1 MKQRVISYILFLSS
15 YIPLFLILFLQN
27 LSDRYISIGLV
38 VLITISFIGLTGF
51 CFTYENKGRNKEII
65 VKKVENKGIDN
76 LNYMSG
82 YVIPFISLNM
92 PIIVE
97 NKVDIA
103 NVMSIII
110 LFSVLGYL
118 YVKSNLYYVNPI
130 LNLFYDISSIES
142 TEGNSVILIG
152 DKNKCFKSYDQF
164 NTTHVIGNIYFGIM
178 DKGKSIKRMIIIFTL
193 IIAIL
198 IIVIN
203 KDNIWNILNES
214 VLTRIQQMNK

>member
-27 LSDRYISIGLV
+27 LRDRYVEVGLV
-38 VLITISFIGLTGF
+38 TLIAISFIGLIGF
-51 CFTYENKGRNKEII
+51 CFTYERKGRNKEII
-65 VKKVENKGIDN
+65 VKSFENKGIEN
-76 LNYMSG
+76 LNYMPG

-92 PIIVE
+92 PIIVSD
-97 NKVDIA
+97 KVDIA

-110 LFSVLGYL
+110 LFFVLGYL

-142 TEGNSVILIG
+142 VEGNSIILIG
-152 DKNKCFKSYDQF
+152 DKNKNFKSYDEF
-164 NTTHVIGNIYFGIM
+164 NTTHVIGNIYFGTM
-178 DKGKSIKRMIIIFTL
+178 NRGKAVKRMIIVFIL
-193 IIAIL
+193 VMLIL

-203 KDNIWNILNES
+203 KES
-214 VLTRIQQMNK
+214 VYKILSKFILPKSLI

>member
-27 LSDRYISIGLV
+27 LRDRYVEVGLV
-38 VLITISFIGLTGF
+38 TLIAISFIGLIGF
-51 CFTYENKGRNKEII
+51 CFTYERKGRNKEII
-65 VKKVENKGIDN
+65 VKSFENKGIDN

-92 PIIVE
+92 PIIVSD
-97 NKVDIA
+97 KVDIA

-110 LFSVLGYL
+110 LFFVLGYL

-142 TEGNSVILIG
+142 VEGNSIILIG
-152 DKNKCFKSYDQF
+152 DKNKNFKSYDEF
-164 NTTHVIGNIYFGIM
+164 NTTHVIGNIYFGTM
-178 DKGKSIKRMIIIFTL
+178 DRGKAVKRIIIVFIL
-193 IIAIL
+193 VMLIL

-203 KDNIWNILNES
+203 KES
-214 VLTRIQQMNK
+214 VYKILSKFILPKSLI

>member
-27 LSDRYISIGLV
+27 LRDRYVEVGLV
-38 VLITISFIGLTGF
+38 TLIAISFIGLIGF
-51 CFTYENKGRNKEII
+51 CFTYERKGRNKEII
-65 VKKVENKGIDN
+65 VKSFENKGIDN

-92 PIIVE
+92 PIIVSD
-97 NKVDIA
+97 KVDIA

-110 LFSVLGYL
+110 LFFVLGYL

-142 TEGNSVILIG
+142 VEGNSIILIG
-152 DKNKCFKSYDQF
+152 DKNKNFKSYDEF
-164 NTTHVIGNIYFGIM
+164 NTTHVIGNIYFGTM
-178 DKGKSIKRMIIIFTL
+178 DRGKAVKRMIIVFIL
-193 IIAIL
+193 VMLIL

-203 KDNIWNILNES
+203 KES
-214 VLTRIQQMNK
+214 VYKILSKFILPKSLI

>member
-27 LSDRYISIGLV
+27 LRDRYVEVGLV
-38 VLITISFIGLTGF
+38 TLIAISFIGLIGF
-51 CFTYENKGRNKEII
+51 CFTYERKGRNKEII
-65 VKKVENKGIDN
+65 VKSFENKGIDN

-92 PIIVE
+92 PIIVSD
-97 NKVDIA
+97 KVDIA

-110 LFSVLGYL
+110 LFFVLGYL

-142 TEGNSVILIG
+142 VEGYSIILIG
-152 DKNKCFKSYDQF
+152 DKNKNFKSYDEF
-164 NTTHVIGNIYFGIM
+164 NTTHVIGNIYFGTM
-178 DKGKSIKRMIIIFTL
+178 DRGKAVKRMIIVFIL
-193 IIAIL
+193 VMLIL

-203 KDNIWNILNES
+203 KES
-214 VLTRIQQMNK
+214 VYKILSKFILPKSLI

>member
-1 MKQRVISYILFLSS
+1 MKQRSISYILFLSS

-27 LSDRYISIGLV
+27 LDDKYVSIGLV
-38 VLITISFIGLTGF
+38 ILIVVSFIGLIGF
-51 CFTYENKGRNKEII
+51 CFTYENKGRNKEI
-65 VKKVENKGIDN
+65 VVNKVENKGIDN

-97 NKVDIA
+97 NKLDIA
-103 NVMSIII
+103 NIISIVI

-118 YVKSNLYYVNPI
+118 YTKSNLYYVNPI

-142 TEGNSVILIG
+142 IEGDSLILIG
-152 DKNKCFKSYDQF
+152 DKNRSFKSYDQF
-164 NTTHVIGNIYFGIM
+164 NTTHIIGNIYFVSM
-178 DKGKSIKRMIIIFTL
+178 NKGKAIRHMSIVFIL
-193 IIAIL
+193 IIVIL

-203 KDNIWNILNES
+203 RDNILNTLNKF
-214 VLTRIQQMNK
+214 VPMLIQPLNK

>member
-27 LSDRYISIGLV
+27 LRDRYVEVGLV
-38 VLITISFIGLTGF
+38 TLIAISFIGLIGF
-51 CFTYENKGRNKEII
+51 CFTYERKGRNKEII
-65 VKKVENKGIDN
+65 VKSFENKGIDN

-92 PIIVE
+92 PIIVSD
-97 NKVDIA
+97 KVDIA

-110 LFSVLGYL
+110 LFFVLGYL

-142 TEGNSVILIG
+142 VEGNRLMLIG
-152 DKNKCFKSYDQF
+152 DKNKNFKSYDEF
-164 NTTHVIGNIYFGIM
+164 NTTHVIGNIYFGTM
-178 DKGKSIKRMIIIFTL
+178 DRGKAVKRMIIVFIL
-193 IIAIL
+193 VMLIL

-203 KDNIWNILNES
+203 KES
-214 VLTRIQQMNK
+214 VYKILSKFILPKSLI

>member
-27 LSDRYISIGLV
+27 LRDRYVEVGLV
-38 VLITISFIGLTGF
+38 TLIAISFIGLIGF
-51 CFTYENKGRNKEII
+51 CFTYERKGRNKEII
-65 VKKVENKGIDN
+65 VKSFENKGIDN

-92 PIIVE
+92 PIIVSD
-97 NKVDIA
+97 KVDIA

-110 LFSVLGYL
+110 LFFVLGYL

-142 TEGNSVILIG
+142 VEGNSIILIG
-152 DKNKCFKSYDQF
+152 DKNKNFKSYDEF
-164 NTTHVIGNIYFGIM
+164 NTTHVIGNIYFGTM
-178 DKGKSIKRMIIIFTL
+178 DRGKAVKRMILVFIL
-193 IIAIL
+193 VMLIL

-203 KDNIWNILNES
+203 KES
-214 VLTRIQQMNK
+214 VYKILSKFILPKSLI